1 MLACTFL
8 PQPCGSLFLDYSRT
22 GVLTVSKTGV
32 HYVLCLLKRPVSV
45 IVPWFLRQYRRLLAL
60 LALAETGIVV
70 MTAHRINFEFQFTK
84 PCTVYPG
91 CYALYVLT
99 LVQRHQLCLLK

>member
-1 MLACTFL
+1 MGNSFI
-8 PQPCGSLFLDYSRT
+8 S
-22 GVLTVSKTGV
+22 GV

-91 CYALYVLT
+91 CSALYVCTNTCTGAVPPVMPLKVA
-99 LVQRHQLCLLK
+99 LVAAVVSSKHAIV